1 MNTALVTTLSLLAA
15 LATLPTNARA
25 DACHPR
31 IIQDDTTF
39 PMRSEL
45 RGQKGTVFLEVQV
58 DDQGRASSVNVVDS
72 SGHRLLDRAAE
83 QSALDRWQFD
93 ISGCERKDLPVTHR
107 IAVEY
112 RNEEY

>member
-1 MNTALVTTLSLLAA
+1 MNTALATLSLLTA
-15 LATLPTNARA
+15 LSTLPTNASA

-31 IIQDDTTF
+31 IVQDDTTF
-39 PMRSEL
+39 PMRSQL

-83 QSALDRWQFD
+83 QSVLDRWQFD
-93 ISGCERKDLPVTHR
+93 ISACERKDLPVTHR
-107 IAVEY
+107 VAVEY